1 MAALSLAE
9 DIQIRNVRKVKV
21 NAQVA
26 FAIYVVE
33 LFGVIIGILW
43 LFFDQIVIDLINKQ
57 AGVFARIFTQQNFN
71 LN

>member
-57 AGVFARIFTQQNFN
+57 AGVFARIFTQQTFN